1 MTRFTVIAIIFN
13 PNSTGSSDDL
23 AERLAQDLKEA
34 GVDTPVELTPTQYAG
49 HAVELAYDLA
59 RQHERPLIISSS
71 GDGGY
76 NEVIN
81 GALRAR
87 GEGAN
92 PVCAVLA
99 AGNANDHSRTVM
111 NRPLSEAID
120 SGDVVTIDVLK
131 AAVVSGAD
139 EVVHYAHSYIGLG
152 LTPTVAVDLNR
163 TKLNRFKETFIVY
176 KALKDLHPVE
186 IEVQGKRK
194 KIDSLV
200 IANISQMAKFLTIA
214 ENAEPD
220 DGRMKITVFPYRKK
234 ARLIFMLVKAMV
246 KGIRGRDARRYEFRA
261 VKDMVMQIDGE
272 VKELSAGDTV
282 TVTVMAGA
290 LDTLR

>member
-1 MTRFTVIAIIFN
+1 MTRFDVIAIIFN

-23 AERLAQDLKEA
+23 AQRLADDLKEA
-34 GVDTPVELTPTQYAG
+34 GVEAPVELTPTEYAG
-49 HAVELAYDLA
+49 HAIELAYDLA
-59 RQHERPLIISSS
+59 LRHERPLIISSS

-81 GALRAR
+81 CALRAKA
-87 GEGAN
+87 EGAN

-99 AGNANDHSRTVM
+99 AGNANDHSRTVV
-111 NRPLSEAID
+111 NRHLAEAIPT
-120 SGDVVTIDVLK
+120 GDVVTIDVLK
-131 AAVVSGAD
+131 ATVAGGSG
-139 EVVHYAHSYIGLG
+139 ETVHYAHSYIGLG

-176 KALKDLHPVE
+176 KALKDLQPVE
-186 IEVQGKRK
+186 IEVGSKRK

-200 IANISQMAKFLTIA
+200 IANISQMAKVLTIA

-220 DGRMKITVFPYRKK
+220 DGRMKVTVFPYRKK

-246 KGIRGRDARRYEFRA
+246 KGIRGRDARRYQFRA

-272 VKELSAGDTV
+272 VTELSAGETV